1 LSRLKIAETSENV
14 SKIDDVLTSVVDPD
28 GVDEAKLLLENL
40 KTKKDELES
49 QLIELQVILSYFL
62 GNTN

>member
-1 LSRLKIAETSENV
+1 LSRLKIVETSENV
-14 SKIDDVLTSVVDPD
+14 TKIDDVLTSVVDPD

-49 QLIELQVILSYFL
+49 QLIELQVILSYL
-62 GNTN
+62 

>member
-1 LSRLKIAETSENV
+1 LSRLKIVETSENV

-28 GVDEAKLLLENL
+28 GVDESKLLLENL

-49 QLIELQVILSYFL
+49 QLIELQVILSYL
-62 GNTN
+62 